1 MGGTPREAVLATIEL
16 AQLADKLGYT
26 RYWLAEHHNTQ
37 TLASPTPE
45 ILIPALAAVTTGIR
59 VGSGGVMLS
68 HYSPL
73 KVAESFR
80 MLETLHPGRI
90 DLGLGRAPGSDR
102 YTAIALQPGP
112 VGAPLDSYPSQVIDL
127 LNYMDGELPEDHPY
141 HGITAMP
148 SGPTSPETWL
158 LASSMGS
165 ATVAAQLGLP
175 LSWAHF
181 ITQDGPAIVARYR
194 ETFQPSQ
201 WLDAPLVNIGI
212 SATCA
217 ETTEEARKLG
227 LSRHLMRLRRDQ
239 GQPYDGVPSPELAL
253 EGEFS
258 QQELA
263 YIAQQQERAIE
274 GDPDVVK
281 RGILELAARYEVD
294 EVIVLTITHDYEDR
308 KRSYELLAEAFDLE
322 SRG

>member
-1 MGGTPREAVLATIEL
+1 
-16 AQLADKLGYT
+16 
-26 RYWLAEHHNTQ
+26 
-37 TLASPTPE
+37 
-45 ILIPALAAVTTGIR
+45 
-59 VGSGGVMLS
+59 
-68 HYSPL
+68 
-73 KVAESFR
+73 
-80 MLETLHPGRI
+80 
-90 DLGLGRAPGSDR
+90 
-102 YTAIALQPGP
+102 
-112 VGAPLDSYPSQVIDL
+112 
-127 LNYMDGELPEDHPY
+127 MDGELPEDHPY

-201 WLDAPLVNIGI
+201 WLDEPRVNIGI

-239 GQPYDGVPSPELAL
+239 GQPYDGVPAPELAL

-263 YIAQQQERAIE
+263 YMAQQQERAIE

-281 RGILELAARYEVD
+281 RGILELAERYEVD